1 MQLYVTMVMPSTGV
15 TGRPDINPNSA
26 SCDIAVFSY
35 GGISPF
41 CFAS

>member
-26 SCDIAVFSY
+26 S
-35 GGISPF
+35 
-41 CFAS
+41 FAS